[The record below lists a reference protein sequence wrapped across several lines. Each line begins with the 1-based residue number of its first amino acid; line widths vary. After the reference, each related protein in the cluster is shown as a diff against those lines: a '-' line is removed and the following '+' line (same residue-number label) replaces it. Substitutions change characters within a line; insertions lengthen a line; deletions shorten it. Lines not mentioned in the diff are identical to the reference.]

1 MTPALPMHG
10 LMAEFEEG
18 EEFLAAVRRAR
29 MEGYRRVE
37 AYAPSPIEGLTEA
50 MDLPDSPV
58 TKIVLLGAL
67 AGAIGGFFLQYY
79 AMGID
84 WPLNVAGRP
93 LLSWVS
99 FIPITFE
106 CTVLVAGLFAL
117 FFGVMALNGLP
128 EPYHPVFNVPEFARA
143 SRDRYFLCIEAVDA
157 QFDAEE
163 TRRFLEE
170 LGPRGVYDVRE

>member
-1 MTPALPMHG
+1 MSAGAPIHG
-10 LMAEFEEG
+10 LMAEFTESR
-18 EEFLAAVRRAR
+18 EFLAAVRRAR
-29 MEGYRRVE
+29 MEGYRRMD
-37 AYAPSPIEGLTEA
+37 AYSPNPVEGLTEA
-50 MDLPDSPV
+50 LDLPDSPV
-58 TKIVLLGAL
+58 SPIVLIGGL

-84 WPLNVAGRP
+84 FPINVGGRP

-128 EPYHPVFNVPEFARA
+128 CPYHPVFNVPEFARA
-143 SRDRYFLCIEAVDA
+143 SRDRYFLCIEAVDPM
-157 QFDAEE
+157 FDLAG
-163 TRRFLEE
+163 TREFLHALE
-170 LGPRGVYDVRE
+170 PHGVYDVAE